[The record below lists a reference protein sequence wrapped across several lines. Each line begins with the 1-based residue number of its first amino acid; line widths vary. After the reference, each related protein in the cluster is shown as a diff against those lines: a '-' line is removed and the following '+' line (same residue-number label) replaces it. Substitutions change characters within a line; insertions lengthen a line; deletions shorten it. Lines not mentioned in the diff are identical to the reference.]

1 MRSFFGSILLIL
13 VLAALG
19 ATIYYHWST
28 NSHLE
33 FELRN
38 PDEPEKRHRSST
50 WKNGRQPCRLFR
62 RNKLLFSPRKKFPLP
77 LPECRNPRNCN
88 PSCCRT
94 MKPVIGYTLGDQ
106 SGIGPEVISAA
117 LASGELPEDAE
128 YRLIGKRV
136 ELPPGRPNAES
147 AKHAFD
153 HLEQAAHALRE
164 GTVDAV
170 VTAPVCKETLHE
182 AGFRW
187 PGQTEFFAERLKT
200 DNYAMCLTGKR
211 LTVGLATIHTSL
223 QSVPSLLETEELVR
237 IGTLLKDFCIRKG
250 IMRPRIALAALNPH
264 AGEHGAFGDEDGNII
279 APALER
285 LRAIHPDAAFD
296 GPSVPDCVYRD
307 AVEGNYDA
315 VLAPYHDQGLIPL
328 KLVDFHTAVN
338 VTLGLPRPRLSPDH
352 GTAFN
357 LAGTGKANPSS
368 TIHAFQLAVQMA
380 RRR

>member
-1 MRSFFGSILLIL
+1 
-13 VLAALG
+13 
-19 ATIYYHWST
+19 
-28 NSHLE
+28 
-33 FELRN
+33 
-38 PDEPEKRHRSST
+38 
-50 WKNGRQPCRLFR
+50 
-62 RNKLLFSPRKKFPLP
+62 
-77 LPECRNPRNCN
+77 
-88 PSCCRT
+88 

-117 LASGELPEDAE
+117 LASGELPEGAE
-128 YRLIGKRV
+128 YRLIGERV
-136 ELPPGRPNAES
+136 QVPLGRPNAES

-187 PGQTEFFAERLKT
+187 PGQTEFFAERLDT
-200 DNYAMCLTGKR
+200 GNYAMCLTGKR

-223 QSVPSLLETEELVR
+223 QSVPSLLNTEELVR
-237 IGTLLKDFCIRKG
+237 IGTLLKNFCLRKG
-250 IMRPRIALAALNPH
+250 ILRPRIALAALNPH
-264 AGEHGAFGDEDGNII
+264 AGEHGAFGDEDGTII
-279 APALER
+279 APAVER
-285 LRAIHPDAAFD
+285 LGAIHPDAEFD

-357 LAGTGKANPSS
+357 LAGAGKANPSS
-368 TIHAFQLAVQMA
+368 TIHAFQLAVRMA
-380 RRR
+380 QTR